1 MGGRE
6 LKSGGADVF
15 EREKVGE
22 GNETSGW
29 IAVCAGGREGGSVRP
44 RPDSNPRRLSVVT
57 QKPSLKRQ
65 QSKEAKNRKY
75 LTWYLIFINLFNLY
89 SFA

>member
-22 GNETSGW
+22 ETKG
-29 IAVCAGGREGGSVRP
+29 ADGLQCAREGGREGASVRGRIRTLVACP
-44 RPDSNPRRLSVVT
+44 L
-57 QKPSLKRQ
+57 SLK
-65 QSKEAKNRKY
+65 N
-75 LTWYLIFINLFNLY
+75 NL
-89 SFA
+89 

>member
-29 IAVCAGGREGGSVRP
+29 IAVCAGGREGVSVRDRIRTLVACP
-44 RPDSNPRRLSVVT
+44 S
-57 QKPSLKRQ
+57 SLK
-65 QSKEAKNRKY
+65 NH
-75 LTWYLIFINLFNLY
+75 L
-89 SFA
+89 

>member
-29 IAVCAGGREGGSVRP
+29 IAACAGGREGGSVRGRIRTLVACP
-44 RPDSNPRRLSVVT
+44 S
-57 QKPSLKRQ
+57 SLK
-65 QSKEAKNRKY
+65 NH
-75 LTWYLIFINLFNLY
+75 L
-89 SFA
+89 